1 MFPEQGFSLSNHPTR
16 SVNDSPVLTDGLFC
30 CPDATKDHHMAVRII
45 ANYSKRLG
53 LPGYSSHQFSVS
65 VEAELANTDNVT
77 SEASRLYKTL
87 QTAVD
92 REMQSTGFVPC
103 GEYGA
108 VEQAPA
114 LEAAP
119 VRPHGNGSSHSKTWK
134 ASDKQRELVLKLV
147 ENANL
152 DIEVVESLSEE
163 MFGHGDLPEL
173 NKIQMSGLIDELLS
187 RYGKRQR
194 REVAPTGRFN
204 GRTGR

>member
-1 MFPEQGFSLSNHPTR
+1 
-16 SVNDSPVLTDGLFC
+16 
-30 CPDATKDHHMAVRII
+30 MAVKII

-77 SEASRLYKTL
+77 SEASKLYKTL

-92 REMQSTGFVPC
+92 REMQSTGFVP
-103 GEYGA
+103 GSEYGA
-108 VEQAPA
+108 DSHGSAPAVVEQTSQLGDRNPRTPDHNRA
-114 LEAAP
+114 
-119 VRPHGNGSSHSKTWK
+119 WK

-147 ENANL
+147 ENSSL
-152 DIEVVESLSEE
+152 DIAVVESLSEE
-163 MFGHGDLPEL
+163 MFGHGDLPDL
-173 NKIQMSGLIDELLS
+173 NKIQMSGLIEELLS

-194 REVAPTGRFN
+194 REVAPTGRFH